1 MTQVIRTV
9 VVDDE
14 PLAREGLRVRLSR
27 EDDVEIV
34 GEAADGPSA
43 VDAILAH
50 RPDLVFLDVQIP
62 GFDGFDVVARTASTH
77 LPSIVFV
84 TAYDRY
90 ALRAFEVHAID
101 YLLKPIA
108 HRRFQDALGRVRREL
123 GRRGEPL
130 PDADAGPA
138 HDSPSGS
145 DADALATFADRL
157 RRLLDSRDGTSIGV
171 PTGIPAEPP
180 RFAARFTVR
189 DGERYV
195 LVRVSDVDWAEASAN
210 YVRLH
215 VGARTYQIR
224 MTMAELER
232 QLDPAQF
239 TRIHRSAIVNL
250 DRVREIRPEWHG
262 EYEVALVTGATLR
275 LSRGYRDRLLGG

>member
-1 MTQVIRTV
+1 VTRLIRTV
-9 VVDDE
+9 IVDDE
-14 PLAREGLRVRLSR
+14 PLARDGLRVRLGR
-27 EDDVEIV
+27 EEDVEIV

-43 VDAILAH
+43 VDTILAL

-62 GFDGFDVVARTASTH
+62 GFDGFDVVAKTAASH
-77 LPSIVFV
+77 LPTIVFV

-90 ALRAFEVHAID
+90 AMRAFEVHALD

-108 HRRFQDALGRVRREL
+108 HRRLQEALRRARQEL
-123 GRRGEPL
+123 GRREREDVL
-130 PDADAGPA
+130 ERDAEST
-138 HDSPSGS
+138 DSGDRSASG
-145 DADALATFADRL
+145 ADRL
-157 RRLLDSRDGTSIGV
+157 RSLLDEREAMIG
-171 PTGIPAEPP
+171 PPAAEASPAAAAP
-180 RFAARFTVR
+180 RYAMRFTVR

-195 LVRVSDVDWAEASAN
+195 LLRVADVDWAEASAN

-215 VGARTYQIR
+215 VGPRTYQMR
-224 MTMAELER
+224 TTMSDLER

-239 TRIHRSAIVNL
+239 TRIHRSTIVNL

-275 LSRGYRDRLLGG
+275 LSRGYRDRLLG